1 MASDVVVDPGVEVPV
16 VGVGEEWVVS
26 AVIQDPAGRVFVQRR
41 SADRRLFPGCWDL
54 VGGHVEPGEDLLTTL
69 EREVVEETGWRL
81 TRLRRLVGT
90 FTWSTS
96 DGRIRHEADFVVEVG
111 GDLAD
116 PRLEWTKHPEYA
128 WVGPDDLELLLE
140 NRQPGDTFIHDVV
153 AKVFA
158 D

>member
-1 MASDVVVDPGVEVPV
+1 MASDVMVDRGVEVPV

-26 AVIQDPAGRVFVQRR
+26 AVIRDSGGRGFVQRR

-54 VGGHVEPGEDLLTTL
+54 VGGHVEPGEDLLATL
-69 EREVVEETGWRL
+69 GREVAEETGWRL
-81 TRLRRLVGT
+81 TRLRRLVGI
-90 FTWSTS
+90 FTWSTG
-96 DGRIRHEADFVVEVG
+96 DGRIRHEADFVVEVD

-116 PRLEWTKHPEYA
+116 PQLEWAKHPEYA